1 MSVQPLI
8 LVISAADTGRGPL
21 TAALLRRLLEKRG
34 LTWLVSSAGIV
45 GHDEAP
51 AQVEA
56 RDAAK
61 TLGLDLGNH
70 IARSLTEE
78 LAGEADLLLT
88 PESGIAKVIKLRHP
102 TGAAKVF
109 TLGELAQRH
118 RDIPDPFRMQLGAW
132 VIYARETDALLQK
145 GLELLIAKASGP
157 PARVPQLDASPA
169 SFAPA
174 KPAEEPSRA
183 RTKPLERSSRLLAL
197 LRESP
202 DLVVWENARRQLE
215 LEIKAAAKT
224 IAQPTDLA
232 LPYSNLLLTLLN
244 LLPTLPP
251 PDRLAALQTAIE
263 GLLKPIDQ
271 QSFSQLALL
280 LATWSAR

>member
-1 MSVQPLI
+1 MSIQPLI

-21 TAALLRRLLEKRG
+21 TAALLRRLLERRG
-34 LTWLVSSAGIV
+34 LTWLVASAGIV

-56 RDAAK
+56 RDAAR
-61 TLGLDLGNH
+61 TLGLDIGSH

-78 LAGEADLLLT
+78 LVVEADLLLT

-102 TGAAKVF
+102 AGAAKVF
-109 TLGELAQRH
+109 TLGELAQRQ

-145 GLELLIAKASGP
+145 GLELIIAKANGQP
-157 PARVPQLDASPA
+157 VAAPKLAVSPA
-169 SFAPA
+169 SLGPE
-174 KPAEEPSRA
+174 KPAEEPSLA
-183 RTKPLERSSRLLAL
+183 RTKPLERCSRLLSL

-202 DLVVWENARRQLE
+202 ELVIWENARRQLE

-224 IAQPTDLA
+224 VSQPTDLA
-232 LPYSNLLLTLLN
+232 LPYSNMLLTLLN

-263 GLLKPIDQ
+263 GLLNPIDQ
-271 QSFSQLALL
+271 QSFSQISLL